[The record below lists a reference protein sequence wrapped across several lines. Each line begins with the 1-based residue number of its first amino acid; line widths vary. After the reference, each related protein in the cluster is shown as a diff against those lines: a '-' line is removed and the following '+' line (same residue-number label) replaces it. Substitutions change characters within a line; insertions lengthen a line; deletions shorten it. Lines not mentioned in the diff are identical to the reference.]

1 MKGALAEKNM
11 LIKDLQ
17 KEVNT
22 LEKNERTLLDKI
34 NKFERELESLQN
46 SIQANP
52 QPIKSQP
59 VVTFFEPSNPK
70 INEPRKSLSRKKET
84 FYEMANPQIS
94 SPYTIGKVIQLSTKI
109 LDLKIEINQYIQA
122 NAELQEEVDNLNS
135 KIEALENEKRA
146 EEDLRSEKSRNS
158 EGSKN
163 LTIRQIEH
171 IRKENRKLNKINE
184 DLKRKQTKCIH
195 FVTQF
200 CES

>member
-1 MKGALAEKNM
+1 
-11 LIKDLQ
+11 
-17 KEVNT
+17 
-22 LEKNERTLLDKI
+22 
-34 NKFERELESLQN
+34 LESLQS